1 LVATPKLLRLRQLS
15 QPAPATEPPRS
26 HLLWRLLVPV
36 VFAAV
41 SAEFLIEAIIEPRSI
56 GSHASIYTAAARAWL
71 NGGDPW
77 SVGPRAAVFAGP
89 PPMLLPFV
97 PFTALPLDVTRL
109 VWVVGSAVLAVM
121 VIRRLRLPAYWI
133 AFPPI
138 AQVIH
143 LGHPEVLLL
152 ALIVLGGP
160 LGGLAPLVKPY
171 FGPALLAERR
181 WRAIA
186 LGMVVFVVT
195 FPFLPW
201 VAFVERLPE
210 ITATLARQSIGDS
223 TFGQPIWM
231 LVAILALASL
241 GLRRGLWLAMPVL
254 WPSAQPFYKV
264 ACVPAISPLL
274 AVFWAIP
281 IPGFSLAGLIVL
293 AVADR
298 YVAVRGGPD
307 WLRAGV
313 FARGLTRLSGDATH
327 ALSTEEAPTVDS
339 RKTLAIPGPED

>member
-1 LVATPKLLRLRQLS
+1 MTA
-15 QPAPATEPPRS
+15 APPRT
-26 HLLWRLLVPV
+26 HILWRLLTPL

-41 SAEFLIEAIIEPRSI
+41 SAEFLLEAIIEPRSI

-77 SVGPRAAVFAGP
+77 SVGPPAAVFAGP
-89 PPMLLPFV
+89 PPMLVPFV
-97 PFTALPLDVTRL
+97 PFTFLPLDVTRA
-109 VWVVGSAVLAVM
+109 VWVVGSAILAVM
-121 VIRRLRLPAYWI
+121 VIRRLRLPGWWI

-138 AQVIH
+138 AQAIH

-186 LGMVVFVVT
+186 LGLVVLLVT

-201 VAFVERLPE
+201 GAFIERLPV

-223 TFGQPIWM
+223 TFGQPILM
-231 LVAILALASL
+231 VVAIATLALL
-241 GLRRGLWLAMPVL
+241 GPRRGLWLAAPVL

-264 ACVPAISPLL
+264 ACVPAMAPLL
-274 AVFWAIP
+274 AVFWAVP
-281 IPGFSLAGLIVL
+281 FPGLSLAGLIVL
-293 AVADR
+293 VAAER
-298 YVAVRGGPD
+298 YVAIRGGPE
-307 WLRAGV
+307 WLRSGV
-313 FARGLTRLSGDATH
+313 YARGLDRLTVEDGGRAATGAGPTTDSGQAIGGD
-327 ALSTEEAPTVDS
+327 SVDS
-339 RKTLAIPGPED
+339 IDTQKG

>member
-1 LVATPKLLRLRQLS
+1 MAMPWRSRLRSLL
-15 QPAPATEPPRS
+15 QPPPPTADPPRT
-26 HLLWRLLVPV
+26 HLLWRLLVPI

-71 NGGDPW
+71 SGGDPW
-77 SVGPRAAVFAGP
+77 SVGPPAAVFAGP

-97 PFTALPLDVTRL
+97 PFVGLPLDVTRL
-109 VWVVGSAVLAVM
+109 VWVAGSAILAVM
-121 VIRRLRLPAYWI
+121 VIRRLHLPGWWI

-160 LGGLAPLVKPY
+160 FGGLAPLVKPY

-181 WRAIA
+181 WTAIA
-186 LGMVVFVVT
+186 LGIGVFVVT

-201 VAFVERLPE
+201 AAFVQRLPE

-231 LVAILALASL
+231 LVAVVVLASL
-241 GLRRGLWLAMPVL
+241 GVRRGLWLAMPVL

-264 ACVPAISPLL
+264 ACVPAICPLL

-293 AVADR
+293 AIVDR
-298 YVAVRGGPD
+298 YVAIRGGPE

-313 FARGLTRLSGDATH
+313 YARGLTHLSEDARTS
-327 ALSTEEAPTVDS
+327 LSQAGRV
-339 RKTLAIPGPED
+339 AQ

>member
-1 LVATPKLLRLRQLS
+1 
-15 QPAPATEPPRS
+15 
-26 HLLWRLLVPV
+26 
-36 VFAAV
+36 
-41 SAEFLIEAIIEPRSI
+41 
-56 GSHASIYTAAARAWL
+56 
-71 NGGDPW
+71 
-77 SVGPRAAVFAGP
+77 
-89 PPMLLPFV
+89 MLLPFV

-109 VWVVGSAVLAVM
+109 VWVAGSAILAVM
-121 VIRRLRLPAYWI
+121 VIRRLHLPGYWI

-186 LGMVVFVVT
+186 LGIAAFVLT
-195 FPFLPW
+195 FPVLPW
-201 VAFVERLPE
+201 FAFIERLPG

-231 LVAILALASL
+231 LVAIVALVSL
-241 GLRRGLWLAMPVL
+241 GLRRGLWLAMPLL

-293 AVADR
+293 AIADR
-298 YVAVRGGPD
+298 YVAARGGPN

-313 FARGLTRLSGDATH
+313 YSRGLDHLGGDAP
-327 ALSTEEAPTVDS
+327 LTEPAEGLTPQAGRV
-339 RKTLAIPGPED
+339 AQ

>member
-1 LVATPKLLRLRQLS
+1 MFRIPPRADT
-15 QPAPATEPPRS
+15 APIPDRPRS

-36 VFAAV
+36 MFAAV

-71 NGGDPW
+71 AGGDPW

-97 PFTALPLDVTRL
+97 PFTALPLDVTRV
-109 VWVVGSAVLAVM
+109 VWVVGSAILAVL

-152 ALIVLGGP
+152 ALIVFGGP
-160 LGGLAPLVKPY
+160 LGGLAPVVKPY

-186 LGMVVFVVT
+186 VGIGVLVVT

-201 VAFVERLPE
+201 AAFISRLPE

-231 LVAILALASL
+231 LVAIAVLAAL
-241 GLRRGLWLAMPVL
+241 GMRRGLWLAMPVL

-264 ACVPAISPLL
+264 ACVPAIAPLL

-293 AVADR
+293 AAADR
-298 YVAVRGGPD
+298 YVAARGGPD

-313 FARGLTRLSGDATH
+313 YARGLDHLSGDAPP
-327 ALSTEEAPTVDS
+327 AKPAKPAE
-339 RKTLAIPGPED
+339 PGEPAEPAEGLDPQAGRVAQ

>member
-1 LVATPKLLRLRQLS
+1 
-15 QPAPATEPPRS
+15 
-26 HLLWRLLVPV
+26 
-36 VFAAV
+36 
-41 SAEFLIEAIIEPRSI
+41 
-56 GSHASIYTAAARAWL
+56 
-71 NGGDPW
+71 
-77 SVGPRAAVFAGP
+77 
-89 PPMLLPFV
+89 MLLPFV

-109 VWVVGSAVLAVM
+109 VWVVGSAILAVL
-121 VIRRLRLPAYWI
+121 VIRRLRLPGWWI

-152 ALIVLGGP
+152 ALIVFGGP
-160 LGGLAPLVKPY
+160 FGGLAPVVKPY

-186 LGMVVFVVT
+186 LGLGVLAVT
-195 FPFLPW
+195 FPILPW
-201 VAFVERLPE
+201 GAFMSRLPE

-231 LVAILALASL
+231 VVAVLVLASL
-241 GLRRGLWLAMPVL
+241 GVRRGLWLAMPVL

-264 ACVPAISPLL
+264 ACVPAIAPIL
-274 AVFWAIP
+274 AVFWAVP
-281 IPGFSLAGLIVL
+281 IPGFSLVGLIVF

-307 WLRAGV
+307 WLRSGV
-313 FARGLTRLSGDATH
+313 YARGLDRLSGDPPIDRPA
-327 ALSTEEAPTVDS
+327 AEARAAADQAG
-339 RKTLAIPGPED
+339 RDAQ